1 MRAWRNVCRLI
12 HEFRRLLIM
21 SCLYMIREIVLV
33 SKKQSKKGDHVMRYG
48 FKLKIR
54 PGTEEEYIIRHQNVH
69 GELLQAFK
77 EYGIKTYSIFMDG
90 TTLFGYI
97 EADDVTESMR
107 RIGETKANVI
117 WQQFMA
123 DIIINEEG
131 SSGELKEVFY
141 ITSDEGDRHEIT
153 FDS

>member
-1 MRAWRNVCRLI
+1 
-12 HEFRRLLIM
+12 
-21 SCLYMIREIVLV
+21 
-33 SKKQSKKGDHVMRYG
+33 MRYG
-48 FKLKIR
+48 FKIKIR
-54 PGTEEEYIIRHQNVH
+54 PGTEEEYMIRHQNVH
-69 GELLQAFK
+69 EELLETFK

-123 DIIINEEG
+123 DIIINQEG

-141 ITSDEGDRHEIT
+141 FTSKEGDRHEIT